1 MRLLFILLS
10 CTFPGCHISVSNW
23 GPTHLQVLFFDFQ
36 DAVHNAA
43 FFASSQH
50 LSSGLDVCILLQ
62 CLQIGASQN
71 LLCLSSRFFFL
82 SLLSELGA
90 FVCVM

>member
-1 MRLLFILLS
+1 MRISFILLS
-10 CTFPGCHISVSNW
+10 CTFPGCHVSVSNL
-23 GPTHLQVLFFDFQ
+23 GPVHLQVIFYDFQ
-36 DAVHNAA
+36 DAGRDGA

-50 LSSGLDVCILLQ
+50 LSSGLDGCFLLQ

-71 LLCLSSRFFFL
+71 LLRLSSHFFFL

-90 FVCVM
+90 FLCLL